1 MQSVGNQGSPSR
13 SGTASYG
20 NSSLLFS
27 SLPSSL
33 VAARLTV
40 LPIIPE
46 RGSYSSSTPI
56 AAIVLA
62 GKTGSGK
69 SSLIKLLGGR
79 DLLGAEPLVDA
90 GLDSCTFRKTPPP
103 P

>member
-1 MQSVGNQGSPSR
+1 MVI
-13 SGTASYG
+13 
-20 NSSLLFS
+20 LLFHYIKPLFS
-27 SLPSSL
+27 PALLP
-33 VAARLTV
+33 RLTV
-40 LPIIPE
+40 LPITLE
-46 RGSYSSSTPI
+46 RGSYSSSAPI

-90 GLDSCTFRKTPPP
+90 GLDSCTFRKTLQ
-103 P
+103 